1 VTEDTFREVATIAWV
16 AFGLGATLLLSL
28 LAVIGSWRLFRHAS
42 DSMTASTRATLAM
55 EDLSRQLA
63 IQASEPPPQPVQA
76 GFGDLRQQAEDLI
89 GRQAR
94 LQELTRSLLETTA
107 MAGGRGPEMEELE
120 QSLGRLEAT
129 VGQMAAAL
137 ANLVQQLEQQEDG
150 R

>member
-42 DSMTASTRATLAM
+42 DASIASTRATLAM
-55 EDLSRQLA
+55 EELARQLA
-63 IQASEPPPQPVQA
+63 LRASTPPAPPLQA
-76 GFGDLRQQAEDLI
+76 GFSDLRQQAEELI

-107 MAGGRGPEMEELE
+107 MAGGREPEMEELE

-137 ANLVQQLEQQEDG
+137 ANLVQELEQHEDG